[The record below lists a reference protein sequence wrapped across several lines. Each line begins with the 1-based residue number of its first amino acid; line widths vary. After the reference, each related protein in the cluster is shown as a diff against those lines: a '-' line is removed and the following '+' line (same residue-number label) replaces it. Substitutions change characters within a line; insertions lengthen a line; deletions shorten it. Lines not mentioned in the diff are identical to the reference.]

1 MCLIARQSEKK
12 KKIVGIEIAKS
23 KWNRFMEPKTMVY
36 IVRSAC
42 GIHIVDMMK
51 MLVRIYGNAV
61 LKQQSI
67 KKPKTK
73 LASSSKAN
81 QIR

>member
-1 MCLIARQSEKK
+1 
-12 KKIVGIEIAKS
+12 
-23 KWNRFMEPKTMVY
+23 MVY